1 MNTTPET
8 EDLARIAL
16 GRKGQR
22 NTRIRRAL
30 IARLLNEDGEGEDQ
44 VDADVGD
51 DSDDGAGDD
60 EERQLVKALVGGKLL
75 KRRRLRRLLKA
86 KLVMERGE
94 GEDSDESD
102 EESGEDDGEFARL
115 LVGSR
120 LLRRRRVRRA
130 LLAHLIR
137 ESAGGDEESEESD
150 EESDEDGGDREGRFV
165 RLVIGSRVLRR
176 RRVRRAVLAHLLK
189 ARAEAGEESDEDD
202 ETVEDGPDL
211 EREVARLLVGGR
223 AIKRRRM
230 RRALA
235 RSLRNGGDD

>member
-1 MNTTPET
+1 M
-8 EDLARIAL
+8 R
-16 GRKGQR
+16 
-22 NTRIRRAL
+22 
-30 IARLLNEDGEGEDQ
+30 
-44 VDADVGD
+44 
-51 DSDDGAGDD
+51 
-60 EERQLVKALVGGKLL
+60 ER
-75 KRRRLRRLLKA
+75 
-86 KLVMERGE
+86 

-102 EESGEDDGEFARL
+102 EESGEDDGELARL

-120 LLRRRRVRRA
+120 MLRRRRVRRA

-137 ESAGGDEESEESD
+137 DTAGGDEESED
-150 EESDEDGGDREGRFV
+150 SDEDEEGGGDREGRFV

-176 RRVRRAVLAHLLK
+176 RRVRRAILTHLLK

-202 ETVEDGPDL
+202 ETVDDGPDL

-235 RSLRNGGDD
+235 SSLRNGGDTD